1 MSSDDISI
9 QVRNLS
15 KIYEVY
21 KTPADLLK
29 QIFFGRFGKRYYE
42 EFWALKNV
50 SFDVKHGE
58 CVGVI
63 GQNGAGK
70 STLLQL
76 ITGTLPATS
85 GFAKFSGRIGA
96 LLELG
101 SGFNPEFTGRENVFL
116 NGAILGLTKREIIQ
130 KYDEIVDF
138 ADIGDFIER
147 PVKIYSSGMR
157 VRLAFAVQIVT
168 EPEILIVDEALSV
181 GDAAFQQKCM
191 RRMRRYMADHTVLFV
206 SHSMGMVKNL
216 CNRVIYLKKGEIA
229 ADGPAKSITDLYMKD
244 LYAKEQAVDGTSVQ
258 RTEVAAVVQSR
269 QPARWRDMRQD
280 FINCSNLRNDLEVF
294 QFDDSGEKFGAGGV
308 KIVQVCFTDEK
319 GVPLKWIV
327 GGETVKLHIECMA
340 LHNVVS
346 PIIGFYV
353 KDRLGQKLFGDN
365 TFLTYQDNSL
375 LVWADEVFAADFT
388 FTMPILPKGRYSVM
402 AAVAE
407 GTQQEHVQ
415 HEWIHD
421 ALFFESHASAVAG
434 GLAGIPMQDI
444 KLQKLGSITKQ
455 ESK

>member
-1 MSSDDISI
+1 MSSDDVSI

-21 KTPADLLK
+21 KKPADLLK
-29 QIFFGRFGKRYYE
+29 QILFGRFGKKYYE

-85 GFAKFSGRIGA
+85 GYTKFSGRIGA

-216 CNRVIYLKKGEIA
+216 CNRVIYLKKGGIV
-229 ADGPAKSITDLYMKD
+229 ADGPAKSVTDLYMKD
-244 LYAKEQAVDGTSVQ
+244 LYAKEQAVNGTSV
-258 RTEVAAVVQSR
+258 RRAGVTAVMQSR
-269 QPARWRDMRQD
+269 QPSKWRDMRQD

-319 GVPLKWIV
+319 GVALKWIV

-340 LHNVVS
+340 LHDVVS

-365 TFLTYQDNSL
+365 TFLTYQDHSL
-375 LVWADEVFAADFT
+375 LVLAGEVFAADFT

-421 ALFFESHASAVAG
+421 ALFFESHASAIAV

-444 KLQKLGSITKQ
+444 KLQKLDPVTKL